1 MKTALIQMDIV
12 LGDVEANR
20 KKALSMMEQGLRSG
34 AELFVL
40 AGDVDDGLQT
50 RSDS

>member
-20 KKALSMMEQGLRSG
+20 KTALSMMER
-34 AELFVL
+34 
-40 AGDVDDGLQT
+40 DRRLQYY
-50 RSDS
+50 